1 MVWCRYILIVVAMNI
16 VTLGYAQRPRVVAF
30 YNVENM
36 MDTCDTP
43 NFRDEDML
51 PLSDKEWG
59 NERYRA
65 KLGAIARVM
74 GDIAQ
79 SYDYPSLVGL
89 AEVETRGVLE
99 DLLCQQP
106 LLGRNYAICHYDSSD
121 VRGID
126 VALLYRSDMF
136 RVEESFVVRANVDF
150 STRDMLAVKGELCGE
165 KVFVVVAHLP
175 SRIRGEK
182 FTAPNR
188 EACCRQMRK
197 MVDSLAQSDPQRG
210 VIVMG
215 DMNDE
220 PRNKSIALHLGART
234 NPRRLS
240 STDLYNPFAGCRGS
254 SVYEGRWNCYDQI
267 IVSSHFL
274 DDKGIRLRGLGE
286 VFKPDN
292 LLDKNR
298 HPLPTYRG
306 VDYLGGVSDH
316 LPVLI
321 VME

>member
-1 MVWCRYILIVVAMNI
+1 MNI
-16 VTLGYAQRPRVVAF
+16 VALGYAQRPRVVAF

-51 PLSDKEWG
+51 PLSDKEWNG
-59 NERYRA
+59 ERYRA
-65 KLGAIARVM
+65 KLSSIACVM

-79 SYDYPSLVGL
+79 SYDYPSLMGL
-89 AEVETRGVLE
+89 AEIETRGVLG
-99 DLLCQQP
+99 DLICQQS
-106 LLGRNYAICHYDSSD
+106 LLGRNYAICHYDSPD
-121 VRGID
+121 ARGID
-126 VALLYRSDMF
+126 VALLYRRDMF
-136 RVEESFVVRANVDF
+136 QVEENFVVKANVDF
-150 STRDMLAVKGELCGE
+150 PTRDILAVKGELCGE

-182 FTAPNR
+182 FTAANR
-188 EACCRQMRK
+188 EACCRQIRE
-197 MVDSLAQSDPQRG
+197 MVDSLAQADPQRG

-220 PRNKSIALHLGART
+220 PRNSSIARYLKAQT
-234 NPRRLS
+234 NRNRLMA
-240 STDLYNPFAGCRGS
+240 TDLYNPFAKCRGS

-267 IVSSHFL
+267 IVSNHFL
-274 DDKGIRLRGLGE
+274 DDQGMRLQGRGE
-286 VFKPDN
+286 VFKRDY

-321 VME
+321 ILE